1 MEEAYLEGK
10 VKSIGL
16 SNFEESHM
24 LMLFDNAVERP
35 HFNQLNINPL
45 QLDEETI
52 SFCMQN
58 GIHV

>member
-1 MEEAYLEGK
+1 MEGK

-35 HFNQLNINPL
+35 HFNQMNISPL
-45 QLDEETI
+45 SLDEETI
-52 SFCMQN
+52 AFCM
-58 GIHV
+58 